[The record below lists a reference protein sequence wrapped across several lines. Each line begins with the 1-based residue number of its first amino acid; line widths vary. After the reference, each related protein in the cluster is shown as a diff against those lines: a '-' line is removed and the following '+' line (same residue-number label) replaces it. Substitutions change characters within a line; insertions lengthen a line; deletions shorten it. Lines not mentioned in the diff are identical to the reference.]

1 MKRISLS
8 MLVALTLVLLASAYS
23 RATHS
28 GTIKKETV
36 TAQTVASQPAGKPYV
51 LDLTRKGIVYEVA
64 TGIDYSRAVVRTS
77 TGEQP
82 MSALAR
88 KLGLTGSFLL
98 GTWRDLSAIDFGFSP
113 GSGTLNP
120 PDGGPTAA
128 KCDTLVCTCNG
139 RQDCSDLSKS
149 GKCGETAACGVGKG
163 GKPGKWGCTCT
174 KR

>member
-8 MLVALTLVLLASAYS
+8 IGVMLLLAVLVSAYS
-23 RATHS
+23 RAIQS
-28 GTIKKETV
+28 GIVKKENV
-36 TAQTVASQPAGKPYV
+36 TAQTLASQPAGKPYV

-64 TGIDYSRAVVRTS
+64 AGIDYSRASVRTS
-77 TGEQP
+77 TGEQA
-82 MSALAR
+82 MSDLAR
-88 KLGLTGSFLL
+88 KLGLTGKFLL
-98 GTWRDLSAIDFGFSP
+98 GTWQNLSGLDFGFP
-113 GSGTLNP
+113 PGTLTP
-120 PDGGPTAA
+120 PDGTSAA

>member
-1 MKRISLS
+1 MKRISVSIFAVLI
-8 MLVALTLVLLASAYS
+8 LTLLVSAYS
-23 RATHS
+23 RATQS

-36 TAQTVASQPAGKPYV
+36 TAQTVASQPVGKPYI

-64 TGIDYSRAVVRTS
+64 TGVDYSRASVRTA

-82 MSALAR
+82 MSALVK
-88 KLGLTGSFLL
+88 KLGLTGKFLL
-98 GTWRDLSAIDFGFSP
+98 GTWRDLSAMDFGIP
-113 GSGTLNP
+113 PGTLDP
-120 PDGGPTAA
+120 PDSGPTAA
-128 KCDTLVCTCNG
+128 KCDSLVCTCNG

-163 GKPGKWGCTCT
+163 GKPGRWGCTCT

>member
-8 MLVALTLVLLASAYS
+8 IGVLLLFVLLVSAYS
-23 RATHS
+23 RATQS
-28 GTIKKETV
+28 RTIQKETV
-36 TAQTVASQPAGKPYV
+36 TAQTVASQPAGKTYV

-64 TGIDYSRAVVRTS
+64 TGIDYSRASVRTS

-82 MSALAR
+82 MSTLVK
-88 KLGLTGSFLL
+88 KLGVTGKFLL
-98 GTWRDLSAIDFGFSP
+98 GTWRDLSAMDFGFP
-113 GSGTLNP
+113 PGTLDP
-120 PDGGPTAA
+120 PGGETTPAR
-128 KCDTLVCTCNG
+128 CDSLVCTCNG

-174 KR
+174 RR